1 MKNSARVQFFTVK
14 LSRGANRE
22 AVFDLAE
29 SLWLSGEKRRAVT
42 NFELATQSE
51 NTAIQSKA
59 HIRLAHAFLDTGE
72 LNQVFAV
79 SFYGASVLIVPENA
93 IREYS

>member
-1 MKNSARVQFFTVK
+1 M
-14 LSRGANRE
+14 
-22 AVFDLAE
+22 FDLAE

-72 LNQVFAV
+72 LNQVHLVFLFAMQV
-79 SFYGASVLIVPENA
+79 FS
-93 IREYS
+93 